1 MKEKMIQKT
10 QEQVTKA
17 QKPGD
22 LLLFQ
27 DFFNSPIPFVQ
38 SFLLVPQSTHNRP
51 LLRMPQLL
59 QYQYFGFRSNAGP
72 CSILKL

>member
-1 MKEKMIQKT
+1 MTEKMIQKT

-17 QKPGD
+17 QKSGN

-27 DFFNSPIPFVQ
+27 GFFNSRIPFVQ
-38 SFLLVPQSTHNRP
+38 SSLLVSQSTHNRP

-72 CSILKL
+72 

>member
-1 MKEKMIQKT
+1 MTEKMIQKT

>member
-1 MKEKMIQKT
+1 MTEKMIQKT

-22 LLLFQ
+22 LPLFQ
-27 DFFNSPIPFVQ
+27 GFFNSPIPFVQ

-72 CSILKL
+72 